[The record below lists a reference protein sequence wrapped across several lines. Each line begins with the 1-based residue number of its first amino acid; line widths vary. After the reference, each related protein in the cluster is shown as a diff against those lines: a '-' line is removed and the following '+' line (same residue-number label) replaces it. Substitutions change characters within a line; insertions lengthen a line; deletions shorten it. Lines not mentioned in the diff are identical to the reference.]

1 MNLHDLKIFS
11 VKAAGHTA
19 WISDGSCDD
28 ANNNPFCNFDGG
40 DCCGSDV
47 RKQYCFDCLCLSKY
61 EHTAA
66 EDEYGLLTK
75 PYVNGVIVYASSLL
89 ITKYINIGGKDL
101 SKEVRTVSL

>member
-1 MNLHDLKIFS
+1 MSLHDLKIFS

-47 RKQYCFDCLCLSKY
+47 KKQYCFDCLCLSKY
-61 EHTAA
+61 VHPKMNM
-66 EDEYGLLTK
+66 DCLQNKL
-75 PYVNGVIVYASSLL
+75 YVNGVILRGRNLSL
-89 ITKYINIGGKDL
+89 K
-101 SKEVRTVSL
+101 

>member
-61 EHTAA
+61 VHKAT
-66 EDEYGLLTK
+66 EDEHGLLTK
-75 PYVNGVIVYASSLL
+75 PYLNGVIIYASSLL
-89 ITKYINIGGKDL
+89 ITQYINIGGKDL